1 MPGFSDKSVS
11 SWFFELSESLTAG
24 FSPAE
29 SVSMADGIPK
39 KIGNSLSQRLEGGL
53 SWTAAFDQH
62 CPFLESGERSI
73 IAAAELS
80 GNLPAVFKELG
91 EARKEAATFQSRIK
105 LASLYP
111 IVILHFAA
119 LLFPLENVVD
129 GKIEAYLVSV
139 GMILVPLWALLAL
152 LSIAFK
158 LSPRFKKGLQSLLPI
173 VRSYSINRDLARFCR
188 TFAACVRSGV
198 SVETCWQWALD
209 AADSSR
215 LEKEGQ
221 LAIRAIK
228 AGRPASDGF
237 VDKGGFPLE
246 LKQQYRIGERTGS
259 LDVNIEQSAE
269 MYSSAAKKRLF
280 LATLVYPQ
288 ALFLVIAV
296 FVAIKVISFYKGYFD
311 GVFDILE

>member
-1 MPGFSDKSVS
+1 MRGFSDKSVS

-111 IVILHFAA
+111 IVILHFCRASLSTGECGGWKDRSLPRECGHDLGPSMGIA
-119 LLFPLENVVD
+119 CASEHCLQVVTTVQK
-129 GKIEAYLVSV
+129 GTPV
-139 GMILVPLWALLAL
+139 
-152 LSIAFK
+152 AF
-158 LSPRFKKGLQSLLPI
+158 
-173 VRSYSINRDLARFCR
+173 
-188 TFAACVRSGV
+188 
-198 SVETCWQWALD
+198 
-209 AADSSR
+209 ADSEIIFDQPGPCSILPYLCGLR
-215 LEKEGQ
+215 AFGC
-221 LAIRAIK
+221 IR
-228 AGRPASDGF
+228 
-237 VDKGGFPLE
+237 
-246 LKQQYRIGERTGS
+246 
-259 LDVNIEQSAE
+259 
-269 MYSSAAKKRLF
+269 
-280 LATLVYPQ
+280 
-288 ALFLVIAV
+288 
-296 FVAIKVISFYKGYFD
+296 
-311 GVFDILE
+311 